1 MESRTNERDFAVV
14 PYFIHEGM
22 MARNERNIKRLIIA
36 LIIAVVLIFAS
47 NAVWLYCWMQY
58 DYSADGIQTIT
69 TIDSE
74 GDGIANYTG
83 GDGGVIYGESDSPQ
97 DIYQQAAD

>member
-1 MESRTNERDFAVV
+1 MENQKNERDFATV

-22 MARNERNIKRLIIA
+22 MVRNERTVKRLIIA
-36 LIIAVVLIFAS
+36 LIIAVVLMFAS
-47 NAVWLYCWMQY
+47 NVAWLYCWMQY
-58 DYSADGIQTIT
+58 DYSTDGVQTVT
-69 TIDSE
+69 TVDSE

-97 DIYQQAAD
+97 DVYQTDKN

>member
-1 MESRTNERDFAVV
+1 MENQKNERDFATV

-22 MARNERNIKRLIIA
+22 MVRNERTVKRLIIA
-36 LIIAVVLIFAS
+36 LIIAVVLVFAS
-47 NAVWLYCWMQY
+47 NAAWLYCWMQY
-58 DYSADGIQTIT
+58 DYSTDGVQTVT
-69 TIDSE
+69 TVDSE

-97 DIYQQAAD
+97 DVYQTDKN